1 MQHIRICF
9 SILLLAIM
17 SHQSMSQFIDKG
29 TIVFEVKTNIKKTLS
44 NSTWAESMKDK
55 LPTFK
60 SSFFKL
66 TFNGNHTQ
74 YVFDHY
80 DDKDKLPPFLRQN
93 DEKSV
98 WDHQLDKAT
107 YVSNKELFGT
117 LFSIQ
122 DSIQKI
128 KWKLSNENRI
138 IAGFNC
144 RKATGIIMD
153 SVYVFAFYTD
163 EITTPGGPATINGL
177 PGMILGLTIP
187 RLYTSFIAT
196 DITPL
201 SKEPSFQ
208 KLEDSKKIYN
218 RKSAMEAVKKSTK
231 DWGDEGDADS
241 KKFLDQLYW
250 NLLL

>member
-1 MQHIRICF
+1 MKR
-9 SILLLAIM
+9 LLLLIFIIQCI
-17 SHQSMSQFIDKG
+17 SKQSSMAQFISRG
-29 TIVFEVKTNIKKTLS
+29 TILYEVKTNIKKTLG
-44 NSTWAESMKDK
+44 NSSWAEGMKDK

-66 TFNGNHTQ
+66 SFSGNHTQ

-80 DDKDKLPPFLRQN
+80 DDKEKISPFMRPD
-93 DEKSV
+93 DEKSL
-98 WDHQLDKAT
+98 WEHEFDKSI
-107 YVSNKELFGT
+107 YLSNKELFGT
-117 LFSIQ
+117 LFSIR
-122 DSIQKI
+122 DSIPRI

-177 PGMILGLTIP
+177 PGMVLGLTIP
-187 RLYTSFIAT
+187 RLYSSFMALSV
-196 DITPL
+196 TPMEKDPEFVKPEIS
-201 SKEPSFQ
+201 SKV
-208 KLEDSKKIYN
+208 YN
-218 RKSAMEAVKKSTK
+218 RKTVIEAVKKSTSG
-231 DWGDEGDADS
+231 WNEEGES
-241 KKFLDQLYW
+241 NNFMEQIYW